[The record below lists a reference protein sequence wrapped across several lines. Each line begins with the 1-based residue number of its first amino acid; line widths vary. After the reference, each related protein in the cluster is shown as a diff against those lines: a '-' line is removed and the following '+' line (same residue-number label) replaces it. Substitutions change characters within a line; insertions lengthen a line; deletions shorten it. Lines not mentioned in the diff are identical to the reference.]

1 VSSVGRSVAGRSRAG
16 FLTFGVLTSEDKP
29 GARRRRTAQRGH
41 ARLARAAT
49 RSPVPKHCK
58 ASCSPTLFGRQL
70 PITVVRNGAL
80 VDVIATP
87 VELTT
92 EPSDH

>member
-1 VSSVGRSVAGRSRAG
+1 MQNVAFLIERFGLLAIFLNVLVSAGG
-16 FLTFGVLTSEDKP
+16 QPITS
-29 GARRRRTAQRGH
+29 AQALQGLMF
-41 ARLARAAT
+41 ADAID
-49 RSPVPKHCK
+49 
-58 ASCSPTLFGRQL
+58 RQL

-92 EPSDH
+92 EPSDR